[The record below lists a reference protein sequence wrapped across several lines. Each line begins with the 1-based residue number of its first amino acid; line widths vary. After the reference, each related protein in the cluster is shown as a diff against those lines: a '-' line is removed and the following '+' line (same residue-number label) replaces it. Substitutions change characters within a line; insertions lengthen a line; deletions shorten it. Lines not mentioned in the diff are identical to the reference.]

1 MVAIKC
7 EVKFKKELSFVS
19 GKHGRIHPPN
29 LGIPLHVL
37 CSRASLQDC
46 CPPTTSIRL
55 PCAVRGPP
63 MKGTSHPL
71 QGDYIVQLQLTC
83 LAVGWLFCISVLS
96 PVSGPMAWRSPN
108 TPAFTGESEVP
119 KIPSAECETHVTA
132 YCSEGSP
139 VRDSSPTHHS
149 ATWLF
154 GASLSQ
160 VLEGCLLFW
169 VKESWCHPREGT
181 PITSARGLSGSPT
194 VARVS
199 SLSLRDW
206 PFVPGE
212 KIPQLCPGY

>member
-1 MVAIKC
+1 M
-7 EVKFKKELSFVS
+7 
-19 GKHGRIHPPN
+19 
-29 LGIPLHVL
+29 
-37 CSRASLQDC
+37 
-46 CPPTTSIRL
+46 
-55 PCAVRGPP
+55 
-63 MKGTSHPL
+63 
-71 QGDYIVQLQLTC
+71 
-83 LAVGWLFCISVLS
+83 
-96 PVSGPMAWRSPN
+96 
-108 TPAFTGESEVP
+108 P

-160 VLEGCLLFW
+160 VLEGCSLFW

-194 VARVS
+194 AARVS

-212 KIPQLCPGY
+212 KIPQLAQGTDLGPRADLVKHLVFSKTSDYSDSQIKLNAVSQFLHFVGTDIGRLIFIFAK